1 MLGIPELPVTSDPG
15 DRIFSFDIQ
24 CHLQSYAPTHPETN
38 YIFLNKVHMIMP
50 VFQAPCFFACVIMA
64 ILFYLHV
71 LLFDR
76 KLHAEFPF
84 TFASM

>member
-1 MLGIPELPVTSDPG
+1 
-15 DRIFSFDIQ
+15 
-24 CHLQSYAPTHPETN
+24 
-38 YIFLNKVHMIMP
+38 MIMP
-50 VFQAPCFFACVIMA
+50 VFQALCLFAYIIMA
-64 ILFYLHV
+64 ISFYLHV